1 MGVCDASSPP
11 VRRRRSHIHPSYV
24 RLQATRNAIALAQ
37 KMQQCWNRSCR
48 WLDTDVKLQAMIQ
61 GLIRHPMAFSVGLA
75 PRRVLK
81 ARLGSNPPALS
92 GSAAPS
98 PESSQR
104 GGTEAL
110 ALLQCATNEGQPPEA
125 SSSLPSLAKQEG
137 LPRSLLSSEIQ
148 PDRSGLS
155 RQPERY
161 LLFNVRCLQPLF
173 DPRRTLGKKD
183 IKSLLNSF
191 KLCVHSHR
199 KAFYLA
205 CRHSQTPSIQSVE
218 LTSWSQSFSTSANKF
233 LSSEPI

>member
-1 MGVCDASSPP
+1 
-11 VRRRRSHIHPSYV
+11 
-24 RLQATRNAIALAQ
+24 
-37 KMQQCWNRSCR
+37 
-48 WLDTDVKLQAMIQ
+48 
-61 GLIRHPMAFSVGLA
+61 MAFSVGLA

-173 DPRRTLGKKD
+173 DPRRTVGKKD

-191 KLCVHSHR
+191 MLCIHSHS

-205 CRHSQTPSIQSVE
+205 CRHSQLPAFSLSSSPAGAKGSALASISFFHQIRFDEVPVWFASIQ
-218 LTSWSQSFSTSANKF
+218 L
-233 LSSEPI
+233 